1 METQWYRA
9 WSDTFIEQGGATNNN
24 VNAPITTTLLKT
36 YSNNLYS
43 VQITINGTS
52 SKPTSN
58 NYPYQALAKTTSTF
72 KICNYNSGTDANTYY
87 QWEAKGA

>member
-1 METQWYRA
+1 MY
-9 WSDTFIEQGGATNNN
+9 F
-24 VNAPITTTLLKT
+24 TLFKYSTVSLSSGLTELKT

-52 SKPTSN
+52 SNPTSN